1 MVFSIFF
8 IFSTSKIAY
17 ASNASNEATQ
27 AYYTCMQQGNLK
39 SDSKSYKYDLF
50 FIRYE

>member
-1 MVFSIFF
+1 MKWNIHYRKILVMVFSIFF

-27 AYYTCMQQGNLK
+27 AYYTCM
-39 SDSKSYKYDLF
+39 
-50 FIRYE
+50 